1 MNDKQLQNSLNT
13 EYKQWLNEIKEKF
26 QSSQIKASIQVN
38 SVLLE
43 FYWNLGNEIVE
54 KQKNSTWGSGFL
66 QQLSNDLSKEFP
78 DIKGFSYTNIKNIRQ
93 WFLFWQ
99 QAVGELESTKSQ
111 QLVGESNIANMKQV
125 VSQILQMPWGHN
137 IAIIQKCKTSDEA
150 LYYVQNTIKNGI
162 SRSVLIHQIETNLY
176 ARDGKAITNFEAT
189 LPPLQSDLAKEITK
203 DPYNFDFL
211 SLTKGYQEKELENA
225 LTENITKFLLELGS
239 GFAFVGRQY
248 KLIVGGD
255 EFRIDLL
262 FYHIKLKCY
271 VVVELKTTEFKPE
284 FAGKL
289 SFYTSAVDGEI
300 KDKNDNPTIGI
311 LICKSKNDLVVEYAL
326 KDINK
331 PLGISQYK
339 LTETLPK
346 EYKSSLPSIEEIEAQ
361 LEDVDKGGWAMND
374 IGSEALASQKSGTE
388 VPLPKEQNS
397 SKAVGDE

>member
-1 MNDKQLQNSLNT
+1 MKSNKIITS
-13 EYKQWLNEIKEKF
+13 EYKEWLSQIKQKF

-38 SVLLE
+38 STLLE

-66 QQLSNDLSKEFP
+66 KQLSVDLIAEFP
-78 DIKGFSYTNIKNIRQ
+78 DVKGFSYTNIKNIRQ

-99 QAVGELESTKSQ
+99 QLVSELKTIKSQ
-111 QLVGESNIANMKQV
+111 QVVGESSIENTKQFVSQFDEEKSQQV
-125 VSQILQMPWGHN
+125 VAQILMIPWGHN
-137 IAIIQKCKTSDEA
+137 IAIIQKCKTIKEA
-150 LYYVQNTIKNGI
+150 LYYVQNTIKNCI
-162 SRSVLIHQIETNLY
+162 SRNVLIHQIETNLY
-176 ARDGKAITNFEAT
+176 SRDGKAITNFEAT

-211 SLTKGYQEKELENA
+211 CLTKGYQEKELENA
-225 LTENITKFLLELGS
+225 LTDNITKFLLELGS

-271 VVVELKTTEFKPE
+271 VVVELKATEFKPE

-331 PLGISQYK
+331 PLGISQYE
-339 LTETLPK
+339 LTEILPK

-361 LEDVDKGGWAMND
+361 FEND
-374 IGSEALASQKSGTE
+374 DLK
-388 VPLPKEQNS
+388 
-397 SKAVGDE
+397 D

>member
-1 MNDKQLQNSLNT
+1 MNKIISS
-13 EYKQWLNEIKEKF
+13 EYKEWLKEIKQKF
-26 QSSQIKASIQVN
+26 QNSQIKASIQVN
-38 SVLLE
+38 STLLE

-66 QQLSNDLSKEFP
+66 QQLSSDLIAEFP
-78 DIKGFSYTNIKNIRQ
+78 DVKGFSYTNIKNIRQ

-99 QAVGELESTKSQ
+99 QVVGELKTIKSQ
-111 QLVGESNIANMKQV
+111 QVVGESSIENTKQLVSQFDEEKSQQV
-125 VSQILQMPWGHN
+125 VAQILMIPWGHN
-137 IAIIQKCKTSDEA
+137 IAIIQKCKIIEEA

-162 SRSVLIHQIETNLY
+162 SRNLLIHQIETNLF

-211 SLTKGYQEKELENA
+211 CLTKGYQEKELENA

-239 GFAFVGRQY
+239 GFAFVGKQY
-248 KLIVGGD
+248 KLNVGGD

-271 VVVELKTTEFKPE
+271 VVVELKATEFKPE

-331 PLGISQYK
+331 PLGISQYE

-361 LEDVDKGGWAMND
+361 FENED
-374 IGSEALASQKSGTE
+374 L
-388 VPLPKEQNS
+388 
-397 SKAVGDE
+397 KAVDDE

>member
-1 MNDKQLQNSLNT
+1 MNKIISS
-13 EYKQWLNEIKEKF
+13 EYKEWLKEIKQKF
-26 QSSQIKASIQVN
+26 QNSQIKASIQVN
-38 SVLLE
+38 STLLE

-66 QQLSNDLSKEFP
+66 QQLSNDLIAEFP
-78 DIKGFSYTNIKNIRQ
+78 NVKGFSKRNLELVRKWY
-93 WFLFWQ
+93 LFWK
-99 QAVGELESTKSQ
+99 QAVSQMEVENTKQLVSQFDEEKSQ
-111 QLVGESNIANMKQV
+111 QV
-125 VSQILQMPWGHN
+125 VAQILMIPWGHN
-137 IAIIQKCKTSDEA
+137 IAIIQKCKSLEEA

-162 SRSVLIHQIETNLY
+162 SRNVLIHQIETNLY
-176 ARDGKAITNFEAT
+176 GRDGKAITNFEAT

-211 SLTKGYQEKELENA
+211 CLTKGYQEKELENA
-225 LTENITKFLLELGS
+225 LTDNITKFLLELGS
-239 GFAFVGRQY
+239 GFAFVGKQY

-271 VVVELKTTEFKPE
+271 VVVELKATEFKPE

-289 SFYTSAVDGEI
+289 SFYTSVVDGEI

-331 PLGISQYK
+331 PLGISQYE
-339 LTETLPK
+339 LTEILPK

-361 LEDVDKGGWAMND
+361 FEND
-374 IGSEALASQKSGTE
+374 DL
-388 VPLPKEQNS
+388 
-397 SKAVGDE
+397 KAVDDE